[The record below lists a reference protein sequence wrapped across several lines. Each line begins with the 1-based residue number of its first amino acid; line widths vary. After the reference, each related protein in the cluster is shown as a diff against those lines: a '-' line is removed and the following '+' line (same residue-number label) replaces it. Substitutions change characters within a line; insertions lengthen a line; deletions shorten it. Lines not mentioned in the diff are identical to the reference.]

1 MAYSRIG
8 LWFVQSS
15 IVQGLLVA
23 LMTFILFAYGSL
35 YFTPTP
41 AMVIATG
48 SAGTW
53 LLVGYIIYIA
63 MVVALAVTGLLYE
76 YISGALRGTLSR
88 AASYLAY
95 VHLIFMN
102 VGVAAASW
110 LLVYAGYAG
119 GVGLLPTSV
128 GGLGLDQLQVHEQIL
143 GVFPGYIVAAVI
155 LALIGIVCG
164 GVAYIMAM
172 RTRK

>member
-8 LWFVQSS
+8 LRFVQSS

-35 YFTPTP
+35 YFKPTP

-53 LLVGYIIYIA
+53 LFIGYVSYIA
-63 MVVALAVTGLLYE
+63 MVIALAVTGLLYE
-76 YISGALRGTLSR
+76 YISGVLKGTFGR
-88 AASYLAY
+88 AANILSY
-95 VHLIFMN
+95 VHLVFMN
-102 VGVAAASW
+102 FGVAAASW
-110 LLVYAGYAG
+110 MLVYAGYVG
-119 GVGLLPTSV
+119 GVGLMPASV

-143 GVFPGYIVAAVI
+143 GVFPAYIVAAIIVV
-155 LALIGIVCG
+155 LIGIVCG
-164 GVAYIMAM
+164 GIAYLMAM
-172 RTRK
+172 RARK